1 MCVYVCAIRSY
12 VKCAFT
18 FFLKKTLFY
27 HFLSEALFAKKWSDQ
42 CSNAWPSDYQELN
55 VYVDGFLTEFLQRG
69 FASLNSRAEK
79 RAFEFLWSVA
89 HANLSCTTINPI
101 RLRLFVSIYTFSRLL
116 VCVMNSVHLKSY
128 IYRFGDGLWKRT
140 TNEKN
145 KICHRWCMNMWNTSQ
160 ITMETVF
167 NMLIPLNVWYG
178 VRHHR
183 CKEKF

>member
-1 MCVYVCAIRSY
+1 MCVCVRNSLLCKVCIH
-12 VKCAFT
+12 
-18 FFLKKTLFY
+18 FFNKKTLFFTISWAKHY
-27 HFLSEALFAKKWSDQ
+27 TQKKWSDQ
-42 CSNAWPSDYQELN
+42 CSNAWPSEYQELN
-55 VYVDGFLTEFLQRG
+55 VYVDGFLTEFSQRG

-79 RAFEFLWSVA
+79 KSIWILVVSGTRKFTVHHYKS
-89 HANLSCTTINPI
+89 HTIAIVCFN
-101 RLRLFVSIYTFSRLL
+101 TFSRLL
-116 VCVMNSVHLKSY
+116 VCVMNAMHLKSY

-140 TNEKN
+140 TNEKK